1 MTLWVILTVMVAI
14 AAAALAFP
22 LARRY
27 DDRAARQDALSVLR
41 QQLAELDSLPEAE
54 AAPLRLELQRRML
67 AEGATIVVPS
77 RPLATGLRTWLAVG
91 AAAVLAGL
99 STGLY
104 ISLGRPDMAQ
114 PTNAAPAAAAPQ
126 PGAPGE
132 VAGMIGQ
139 LEAKM
144 AANPGDP
151 EGWRMLGWSY
161 FQTRRF
167 SESAEAYRKAAA
179 INPKD
184 ATYVSAM
191 GEALVQ
197 ASGGTV
203 TPAAQAA
210 FEQARAL
217 DGSDARSRYFLA
229 LLKEQR
235 GDLKGAIADWVA
247 LLKEAPADAPWAGE
261 LRRIVTEAG
270 QKANI
275 DVASML
281 PAAPAASVGPVGP
294 ATTGVMPSP
303 DPDAVAAAQKMRP
316 GEQQAMI
323 RGMVDGLASRLAQN
337 PKDAQ
342 GWLRLMRARTV
353 LGETAQA
360 TASYRSAKAA
370 FAGDS
375 ATLAQFDAAAKEL
388 GIAP

>member
-1 MTLWVILTVMVAI
+1 MTLWVILTVMVAL
-14 AAAALAFP
+14 AAVALAFP

-27 DDRAARQDALSVLR
+27 DDRVARQDALTVLR
-41 QQLAELDSLPEAE
+41 QQLAELDALPEAE
-54 AAPLRLELQRRML
+54 ATPLRVELQRRML
-67 AEGATIVVPS
+67 AEGGSIDLPA
-77 RPLATGLRTWLAVG
+77 RPIATGLRTWLAVG
-91 AAAVLAGL
+91 AAAILAGL

-104 ISLGRPDMAQ
+104 ISLGRPELAQ
-114 PTNAAPAAAAPQ
+114 PTAAAPAAAAPQ
-126 PGAPGE
+126 AGTPGE

-144 AANPGDP
+144 AANPADP

-179 INPKD
+179 INPAD
-184 ATYVSAM
+184 PTYVSAM

-197 ASGGTV
+197 AADGTV

-210 FEQARAL
+210 FEKARSL
-217 DGSDARSRYFLA
+217 DGNDARSRYFLA

-235 GDLKGAIADWVA
+235 GDVKGAIADWVA

-275 DVASML
+275 DVASQL
-281 PAAPAASVGPVGP
+281 PTVPAIAAAAPAGALPGPTP
-294 ATTGVMPSP
+294 E
-303 DPDAVAAAQKMRP
+303 DVAAAQKMRP
-316 GEQQAMI
+316 SEQQAMI

-342 GWLRLMRARTV
+342 GWMRLMRARTV
-353 LGETAQA
+353 LGETGQA
-360 TASYRSAKAA
+360 SAAYRSAKAA

-375 ATLAQFDAAAKEL
+375 AALAQFDAAAKEL